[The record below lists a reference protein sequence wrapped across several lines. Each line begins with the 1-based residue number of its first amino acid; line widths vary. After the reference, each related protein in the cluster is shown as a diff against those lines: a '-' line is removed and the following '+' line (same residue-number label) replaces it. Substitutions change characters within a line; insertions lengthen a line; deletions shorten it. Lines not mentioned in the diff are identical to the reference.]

1 MKVEHCCKDLL
12 AMALR
17 VRQATRE
24 LVDGDGGGELVDGD
38 GGGWVSEEK

>member
-1 MKVEHCCKDLL
+1 MEHCCKDLR
-12 AMALR
+12 AMALK

-24 LVDGDGGGELVDGD
+24 LVDLVDGD